1 MVREYNVMTVFDR
14 GTAMFETVAIAST
27 AAKSPDH
34 DLDKARMALYMIL
47 EENNLQKP
55 KERLAILLRHG
66 RSSEDSLQ
74 IKMSRES
81 NPGDKVYRFL
91 FFFPLVFCFSAFTL

>member
-14 GTAMFETVAIAST
+14 DTAMCETVAIASI
-27 AAKSPDH
+27 APESPDH
-34 DLDKARMALYMIL
+34 DLDKARMALHMIL
-47 EENNLQKP
+47 DENNLQKP
-55 KERLAILLRHG
+55 KERLLRHG
-66 RSSEDSLQ
+66 KSSEDSLQ

-91 FFFPLVFCFSAFTL
+91 I